1 MHGINFIQDLA
12 VILVVAGVVGW
23 VCQRVGLS
31 VVVGFL
37 GAGMIVGPYTPPFS
51 LVSDAE
57 RIETLAQLG
66 LVFLMFSIGMR
77 LSLRKLRRL
86 GLGLFLAAMGGA
98 VLVYYLTRLLGAVV
112 GWSSTESLFLAG
124 MLMVSSSA
132 IISKVLQETGA
143 THERSGQLAMGISVL
158 EDVVAVVMLT
168 VLNSYVHLGGAQA
181 QTPADSLAETLGM
194 LAAFIALA
202 GVGGLLLVPW
212 LLRRMSISA
221 DEELQTLGIAA
232 LLFGLAFVAQRAGY
246 SLALGAFLLG
256 TIVAETAHR
265 SQVERTFEGMRDIF
279 TAVFFVAIGMQIDP
293 HALLGELGLIVGVAA
308 FTLVVRPIASSLALT
323 SIGTPLKEAL
333 RTGVSVTAI
342 GEFSFIIAQLGVG
355 AAVVP
360 RKFYPLAVG
369 VSLVT
374 TLVSPWLMR
383 RSEAIADFLVER
395 QPGWLADWLRYY
407 HGRLERV
414 QVRQRRNKLWQLS
427 RKRFVQVG
435 VEIML
440 VSGLLVF
447 SEQMFAG
454 VERWLGKNWLFPHGP
469 EVVFWTLLC
478 LVLIAPL
485 VAIWRNISALALL
498 YAQVSTAGMARSAKL
513 APAVEAGLKAI
524 AGMMLLLWLAMLLPT
539 EGTAR
544 WLLLGSAVVAGVAI
558 LLWRQRLI
566 YWHSHLEV
574 ELQTVMNSAEHKMT
588 GTSAPW
594 LQSHEDWN
602 LHIVD
607 CVLPDLA
614 DAQGKKI
621 AELDLRARSG
631 CSVVGIERQGFMI
644 PIPTPDAA
652 LYPRDRVLLMGTSEQ
667 IVAAKKIL
675 LTVSGRVAPES
686 LFEEV
691 QMQAIVVPEGSRAVG
706 ETLGAIGPA
715 KNFGVQLA
723 GVSRGGIR
731 ILNPGAEEKLNASD
745 EVLALGT
752 REQIREFREW
762 LRERTEE
769 EAAGE
774 GGIGAG

>member
-23 VCQRVGLS
+23 ICQRVGLS

-37 GAGMIVGPYTPPFS
+37 VAGMVVGPYTPPFAM
-51 LVSDAE
+51 VSDAD

-98 VLVYYLTRLLGAVV
+98 VLVYYLTRLLGAAA
-112 GWSSTESLFLAG
+112 GWSNTESLFLAG

-132 IISKVLQETGA
+132 IISKILQETGS

-168 VLNSYVHLGGAQA
+168 VLNSYVHLGGGGAQSS
-181 QTPADSLAETLGM
+181 ADSLAETLGM

-265 SQVERTFEGMRDIF
+265 NQVERTFEGMRDIF

-293 HALLGELGLIVGVAA
+293 HALLREGWLIGAVAV
-308 FTLVVRPIASSLALT
+308 FTLLVRPLASTVALT
-323 SIGTPLKEAL
+323 LIGTPLKEAL
-333 RTGVSVTAI
+333 RTGVSVTPI
-342 GEFSFIIAQLGVG
+342 GEFSFIIAQLGVS

-374 TLVSPWLMR
+374 TLVAPWLMR
-383 RSEAIADFLVER
+383 RSEPIADFLVAR
-395 QPGWLADWLRYY
+395 QPRWLEDWLRYY

-414 QVRQRRNKLWQLS
+414 LVRQRRNKLWQLS

-435 VEIML
+435 VEVML

-447 SEQMFAG
+447 SEQMFAA
-454 VERWLGKNWLFPHGP
+454 VEGWLGRNWLFPHGP

-485 VAIWRNISALALL
+485 VAIWRNISALSLL
-498 YAQVSTAGMARSAKL
+498 YAQVSTAGLARSTRL
-513 APAVEAGLKAI
+513 APAVEAALKVI
-524 AGMMLLLWLAMLLPT
+524 AGVGMVLWLAMLLPT

-544 WLLLGSAVVAGVAI
+544 WLLLASALVAGVAI
-558 LLWRQRLI
+558 LLLRSRLI

-574 ELQTVMNSAEHKMT
+574 ELQSVMNSAEHKMT

-594 LQSHEDWN
+594 LQAHEDWN

-614 DAQGKKI
+614 DAQGRKI

-644 PIPTPDAA
+644 PIPPPDAA
-652 LYPRDRVLLMGTSEQ
+652 LYPRDRVLLMGTTDQ
-667 IVAAKKIL
+667 IAAAKKIL
-675 LTVSGRVAPES
+675 LAVSGDAAADS

-691 QMQAIVVPEGSRAVG
+691 QMQAIVVPEWSRAVG
-706 ETLGAIGPA
+706 QTLGVIGPA
-715 KNFGVQLA
+715 KNFGVQIA
-723 GVSRGGIR
+723 GVNRSGVR
-731 ILNPGAEEKLNASD
+731 ILNPGADEMLNATD

-762 LRERTEE
+762 LRERPDEL
-769 EAAGE
+769 AGE
-774 GGIGAG
+774 ETVG

>member
-23 VCQRVGLS
+23 LCQRIGLS

-37 GAGMIVGPYTPPFS
+37 AAGMVVGPYTPPFA

-98 VLVYYLTRLLGAVV
+98 VLVYYLTRLMGAAM
-112 GWSSTESLFLAG
+112 GWSSTMSLFLAG

-132 IISKVLQETGA
+132 IISKILQETGA

-168 VLNSYVHLGGAQA
+168 VLNSYVQIGGGASSG
-181 QTPADSLAETLGM
+181 DSLAETLGM
-194 LAAFIALA
+194 LAAFVALV
-202 GVGGLLLVPW
+202 GIGGLLLVPW
-212 LLRRMSISA
+212 LLKRMSIAA

-265 SQVERTFEGMRDIF
+265 NQVERTFEGMRDVF
-279 TAVFFVAIGMQIDP
+279 SAVFFVAIGMQIDP
-293 HALLGELGLIVGVAA
+293 RALAAEAWLILGVSA
-308 FTLVVRPIASSLALT
+308 FTLVVRTIASSAALT
-323 SIGTPLKEAL
+323 LIGTPLKEAL
-333 RTGVSVTAI
+333 RTGVSVTPI
-342 GEFSFIIAQLGVG
+342 GEFSFIIAQLGVT

-374 TLVSPWLMR
+374 TLVAPWLTR
-383 RSEAIADFLVER
+383 RSEAVAEFLAAR
-395 QPGWLADWLRYY
+395 QPRWVEDWLRYY
-407 HGRLERV
+407 HGRLERM

-435 VEIML
+435 VEVVL

-447 SEQMFAG
+447 SEQIFSA
-454 VERWLGKNWLFPHGP
+454 VERWLGRNWLFPHGP

-485 VAIWRNISALALL
+485 VAIWRNVSALSLL
-498 YAQVSTAGMARSAKL
+498 YAQVSTAGMARSNRL
-513 APAVEAGLKAI
+513 APVVETALKVAAGVMI
-524 AGMMLLLWLAMLLPT
+524 LLWLTILLPT

-558 LLWRQRLI
+558 ALLRQKLI

-574 ELQTVMNSAEHKMT
+574 ELQAVMNSADNKMT
-588 GTSAPW
+588 ATSAPW
-594 LQSHEDWN
+594 LQAHEDWN

-614 DAQGKKI
+614 DAQGRKI

-631 CSVVGIERQGFMI
+631 CSIVGIERQGFMI
-644 PIPTPDAA
+644 PIPAPDAT
-652 LYPRDRVLLMGTSEQ
+652 LYPRDRVLLMGTTEQ
-667 IVAAKKIL
+667 ILAAKKIL
-675 LTVSGRVAPES
+675 GAVSGEAAPDS

-691 QMQAIVVPEGSRAVG
+691 QMQAIVVPAWSRAVG
-706 ETLGAIGPA
+706 QTLGAVGPA
-715 KNFGVQLA
+715 KNFGVQIA
-723 GVSRGGIR
+723 GVNRGGIR
-731 ILNPGAEEKLNASD
+731 ILNPGAD
-745 EVLALGT
+745 EQVGGGDELLALGT

-762 LRERTEE
+762 LRDRPEE
-769 EAAGE
+769 LEPIAGE
-774 GGIGAG
+774 